1 MYQSIIKNYIK
12 KISIEDIKNF
22 SLKNNIFLSES
33 ELSTIYQI
41 IKNES
46 IIKLLLEGH
55 EDKVFKQYQNK
66 FQKENLNKIKN
77 LFYTYKNK
85 FL

>member
-12 KISIEDIKNF
+12 KISIEDIKDF
-22 SLKNNIFLSES
+22 SLKNNIFLSEN
-33 ELSTIYQI
+33 ELSTIYEL
-41 IKNES
+41 IKNEN
-46 IIKLLLEGH
+46 IVNLLLEGN
-55 EDKVFKQYQNK
+55 EEKVFKQYENK
-66 FQKENLNKIKN
+66 FKKENLNKIKN